1 MCPCVGTDVERG
13 DTVTGWV
20 RSGKRQATVP
30 DVTQMTRAHAQA
42 ALTEADLIL
51 GAVTLACDD

>member
-1 MCPCVGTDVERG
+1 MERG

-51 GAVTLACDD
+51 GAVTLACGD